1 MTFKFENATLHK
13 YASKS
18 QKGYE
23 WLDQKWL
30 HIHFLFLTKND
41 INFVL
46 IFQLQIVMASVWP
59 PEIPIAYHRW
69 N

>member
-23 WLDQKWL
+23 WLDQK
-30 HIHFLFLTKND
+30 
-41 INFVL
+41 
-46 IFQLQIVMASVWP
+46 
-59 PEIPIAYHRW
+59 
-69 N
+69 